1 MHGLGEAR
9 DLSFRFELA
18 RQIGLDARETKVLR
32 SLSTPER
39 IQDFLTAMPTN
50 FEPHGETCHSVRAAL
65 RENVC
70 HCIEGAFIAAAARLL
85 HGHKALLLDFQAHC
99 DDDHVCALFRRDACW
114 GAMSKS
120 NSLWLRWRDPVYR
133 SLRELAMSCFHEY
146 VRENR
151 KTLRR
156 ISARPFNIGAYDPG
170 YWITGEQCWSMAD
183 EIDDAPHVDLITPV
197 QARKL
202 RRRDHLE
209 LRADQLKDMKPPHRK
224 A

>member
-1 MHGLGEAR
+1 M
-9 DLSFRFELA
+9 SFRIELA
-18 RQIGLDARETKVLR
+18 RTIGLDSREIRLFR

-50 FEPHGETCHSVRAAL
+50 FEPRGDTCYSVRAAL

-85 HGHKALLLDFQAHC
+85 HGHKALLLDFQAHG
-99 DDDHVCALFRRDACW
+99 DDDHVCALFRKDACW

-120 NSLWLRWRDPVYR
+120 NSLWLRWRDPVYS

-146 VRENR
+146 VNENR

-156 ISARPFNIGAYDPG
+156 ISARPFNIGAYDPE
-170 YWITGEQCWSMAD
+170 YWITGEQCWSMAE
-183 EIDDAPHVDLITPV
+183 EIDAAPHVDLITPA
-197 QARKL
+197 QARSL
-202 RRRDHLE
+202 RRRDKLE
-209 LRADQLKDMKPPHRK
+209 HQANRLKDTRPPRRK